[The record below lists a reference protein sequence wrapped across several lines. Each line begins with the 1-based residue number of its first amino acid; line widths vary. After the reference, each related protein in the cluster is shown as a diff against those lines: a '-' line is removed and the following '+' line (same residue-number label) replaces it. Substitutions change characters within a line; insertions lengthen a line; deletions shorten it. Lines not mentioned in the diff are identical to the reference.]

1 MGREMK
7 QAKVVQLSVNAN
19 KKTLITQKVVSGI
32 KQRQKAYY
40 IRDSK
45 LIGFAIKVNPK
56 GQAKYI
62 VEAKLGS
69 SDRAKRKEIG
79 VVNVMLLA
87 QAREIARDLLND
99 IHSGVEP
106 KERQLKD
113 GLSIQRLFE
122 DYYRSN
128 QRLKKERVE
137 SYINEMISVLKPFLN
152 RHANDLSPQEYFDFF
167 RKNVKSRPT
176 VTDRVHR
183 QLRAVYNYATRKQ
196 LVDRNPT
203 DIVTT
208 QDRPVIKPK
217 DRSLSLDVELPKFLK
232 ALMNE
237 EVSEIARDVVLVILA
252 TGMRRTEALCLR
264 WDELDMYRYLITK
277 SDTKN
282 KHQHM
287 IPMSNLVRTI
297 LLERLSKR
305 VDGCEYVFPNA
316 SGSAAIGDVRK
327 SLKRILSFAEIEDPL
342 ALHDLRRTF
351 TAINQQLGLESYQIK
366 ALLNH
371 VDNSVTHRHYEDK
384 KHPKLI
390 QTRRK
395 LLNDVSDYL
404 ESLATGHTNGLRS
417 ILFVDS
423 MFEEE
428 KTDDGSLDYTYA
440 LEKAQ
445 RERKESRELTHQEM
459 MELDPESYE
468 YRNEEL
474 ERAYDWER

>member
-1 MGREMK
+1 MK
-7 QAKVVQLSVNAN
+7 QSNVIKLDVNAN
-19 KKTLITQKVVSGI
+19 IKTHITKKIVSEIRSRI
-32 KQRQKAYY
+32 KPYY
-40 IRDSK
+40 IRDTK

-62 VEAKLGS
+62 VEAKLGNS
-69 SDRAKRKEIG
+69 NRAKRKEVG
-79 VVNVMLLA
+79 VVNVMSLVE
-87 QAREIARDLLND
+87 ARELARDYLND
-99 IHSGVEP
+99 IHAGVEP
-106 KERQLKD
+106 LERQLKD
-113 GLSIQRLFE
+113 GLSVQKLFE

-128 QRLKKERVE
+128 QRIKKANAD
-137 SYINEMISVLKPFLN
+137 SYIDDMKSFLKPFLN
-152 RHANDLSPQEYFDFF
+152 RHANDLSAQEYFDFYQ
-167 RKNVKSRPT
+167 KNTKQRPT
-176 VTDRVHR
+176 RTDRVHR

-217 DRSLSLDVELPKFLK
+217 DRSLSLDVELPRFLK
-232 ALMNE
+232 ALMSE

-252 TGMRRTEALCLR
+252 TGMRRTEALSLR

-297 LLERLSKR
+297 LLKRLSKR

-316 SGSAAIGDVRK
+316 SGSAAIGDIRK
-327 SLKRILSFAEIEDPL
+327 SLKRILSLAEIDDPV

-371 VDNSVTHRHYEDK
+371 VDNSVTHKHYEDK
-384 KHPKLI
+384 KHPKLVK
-390 QTRRK
+390 TRRK

-428 KTDDGSLDYTYA
+428 KTDDGSVDYTYA

-459 MELDPESYE
+459 MELDPEAYE

>member
-1 MGREMK
+1 MK
-7 QAKVVQLSVNAN
+7 QSNVIKLDVNAN
-19 KKTLITQKVVSGI
+19 IKTLITKKILSEIRTRI
-32 KQRQKAYY
+32 KPYY
-40 IRDSK
+40 IRDTK

-62 VEAKLGS
+62 VEAKLGNS
-69 SDRAKRKEIG
+69 NRAKRKEVG
-79 VVNVMLLA
+79 VVNVMSLVK
-87 QAREIARDLLND
+87 ARELARDYLND
-99 IHSGVEP
+99 IHAGVEP
-106 KERQLKD
+106 LERQLKD
-113 GLSIQRLFE
+113 GLSVQKLFE

-128 QRLKKERVE
+128 QRIKKANAD
-137 SYINEMISVLKPFLN
+137 SYIDDMKSFLKPFLN
-152 RHANDLSPQEYFDFF
+152 RHANDLSAQEYFEFF
-167 RKNVKSRPT
+167 QRNIKQRPT
-176 VTDRVHR
+176 RTDRVHR

-217 DRSLSLDVELPKFLK
+217 DRSLSLDVELPRFLK
-232 ALMNE
+232 ALMSE

-252 TGMRRTEALCLR
+252 TGMRRTEALSLI
-264 WDELDMYRYLITK
+264 WDELDMYRFLIIK

-316 SGSAAIGDVRK
+316 SGSGAIGDIRK
-327 SLKRILSFAEIEDPL
+327 SLKRILSLAEIEDPV

-404 ESLATGHTNGLRS
+404 EALATGYTNGLRS
-417 ILFVDS
+417 ILYVDS

-445 RERKESRELTHQEM
+445 RERKEKRELTHQEM
-459 MELDPESYE
+459 MELDPKAYE

>member
-1 MGREMK
+1 MK
-7 QAKVVQLSVNAN
+7 QSNVIKLDVNAN
-19 KKTLITQKVVSGI
+19 IKTLITKKILSEIRTRI
-32 KQRQKAYY
+32 KPYY
-40 IRDSK
+40 IRDTK

-62 VEAKLGS
+62 VEAKLGNS
-69 SDRAKRKEIG
+69 NRAKRKEVG
-79 VVNVMLLA
+79 VVNVMSLVK
-87 QAREIARDLLND
+87 ARELARGYLND
-99 IHSGVEP
+99 IHAGVEP
-106 KERQLKD
+106 LERQLKD
-113 GLSIQRLFE
+113 GLSVQKLFE

-128 QRLKKERVE
+128 QRIKEANAD
-137 SYINEMISVLKPFLN
+137 SYIDDMKSFLKPFLN
-152 RHANDLSPQEYFDFF
+152 RHANDLSAQEYFDFYQ
-167 RKNVKSRPT
+167 KNTKHRPT
-176 VTDRVHR
+176 RTDRVHR

-196 LVDRNPT
+196 LVDCNPT

-232 ALMNE
+232 ALMSE

-252 TGMRRTEALCLR
+252 TGMRRTEALSLR
-264 WDELDMYRYLITK
+264 WDELDMYRFLIIK

-316 SGSAAIGDVRK
+316 SGSAAIGDIRK
-327 SLKRILSFAEIEDPL
+327 SLKRILSLAEIEDPV

-371 VDNSVTHRHYEDK
+371 VDNSVTHKHYEDK

-390 QTRRK
+390 KTRRK
-395 LLNDVSDYL
+395 LLNDVGDYL
-404 ESLATGHTNGLRS
+404 EALATGHTNGLRS
-417 ILFVDS
+417 ILYVDS

-428 KTDDGSLDYTYA
+428 KTDDGSLDYTYT

-445 RERKESRELTHQEM
+445 MERKEKRELTHQEM
-459 MELDPESYE
+459 MELDPKAYE

>member
-1 MGREMK
+1 MK
-7 QAKVVQLSVNAN
+7 KSNVIKLDVNAN
-19 KKTLITQKVVSGI
+19 IKTHITKKILSDIRTRI
-32 KQRQKAYY
+32 KPYY
-40 IRDSK
+40 IRDTK

-62 VEAKLGS
+62 VEAKLGNS
-69 SDRAKRKEIG
+69 NRAKRKEVG
-79 VVNVMLLA
+79 VVNVMSLVK
-87 QAREIARDLLND
+87 ARELARDYLND
-99 IHSGVEP
+99 IHAGVEP
-106 KERQLKD
+106 LERQLKD
-113 GLSIQRLFE
+113 GLSVQKLFE

-128 QRLKKERVE
+128 QRIKKVNAD
-137 SYINEMISVLKPFLN
+137 SYIDDMKSFLKPFLN
-152 RHANDLSPQEYFDFF
+152 RHANDLSAQEYFDFYQ
-167 RKNVKSRPT
+167 KNTKLRPT
-176 VTDRVHR
+176 RTDRVHR
-183 QLRAVYNYATRKQ
+183 QLRAVYKYATRKQ

-217 DRSLSLDVELPKFLK
+217 DRSLSLDVELPRFLR
-232 ALMNE
+232 ALMSK
-237 EVSEIARDVVLVILA
+237 EVSEIARDVVLIILA
-252 TGMRRTEALCLR
+252 TGMRRTEALSLR
-264 WDELDMYRYLITK
+264 WNELDMYRYVITK

-297 LLERLSKR
+297 LLDRLSKR
-305 VDGCEYVFPNA
+305 VDGCEYLFPNA
-316 SGSAAIGDVRK
+316 LGSAAIGDIRK
-327 SLKRILSFAEIEDPL
+327 SLKRILSLAEIDDPV

-351 TAINQQLGLESYQIK
+351 TAINQQLGLESCQIK

-384 KHPKLI
+384 KHPKLVK
-390 QTRRK
+390 TRRK
-395 LLNDVSDYL
+395 FLNDVSDYL

-417 ILFVDS
+417 ILYVDS

-428 KTDDGSLDYTYA
+428 KTDDGSLDYPYA

-445 RERKESRELTHQEM
+445 RERKEKRELTHQEI
-459 MELDPESYE
+459 MELDPEAYE

-474 ERAYDWER
+474 ERAYDWEK